1 MHPGA
6 APAILAKE
14 SDGAGAAALITF
26 ALQSGSNG
34 NCIYVEAG
42 DVRLLF
48 DAGISGRQAMLR
60 MAEHG
65 RDIRDVDAL
74 IISHDHNDHIRC
86 AGIYQRKF
94 GLPIYVTR
102 RTLEATWSPLG
113 RLGDVRWFRAGDVLR
128 FGDVNVYTI
137 PTPHDAADPVIFV
150 VEHDGRR
157 LGIFT
162 DLGHP
167 FAGLSGLLRSVD
179 AAYVESNYDP
189 HMLDV
194 GPYSPALKARIRGP
208 GGHLSNVESAELLR
222 RSLPARWVMLAHL
235 SEQNNQPDLALDTHR
250 RHVAR
255 SYPFGVASR
264 YHVSPV
270 MQL

>member
-1 MHPGA
+1 M
-6 APAILAKE
+6 
-14 SDGAGAAALITF
+14 ITF

-34 NCIYVEAG
+34 NSIYVEAG

-48 DAGISGRQAMLR
+48 DAGISGQQALLR

-86 AGIYQRKF
+86 AGIFQRKF

-113 RLGDVRWFRAGDVLR
+113 RLRDVRYFRAGDVLR
-128 FGDVNVYTI
+128 FGHVNVYTI
-137 PTPHDAADPVIFV
+137 PTPHDAADPVVFV

-167 FAGLSGLLRSVD
+167 FTGLPGLLRSVD

-189 HMLDV
+189 QMLAT

-208 GGHLSNVESAELLR
+208 GGHLSNVESAEVLR
-222 RSLPARWVMLAHL
+222 RSLPKQWVMLAHL
-235 SEQNNQPDLALDTHR
+235 SEQNNQPQLALETHHS
-250 RHVAR
+250 HVGR
-255 SYPFGVASR
+255 DYPFGVASR
-264 YHVSPV
+264 YQVSPLMEV
-270 MQL
+270 